1 MAPLEG
7 QSDPSR
13 GKETEAQTHWGSP
26 IPGDTAGV
34 PTPQSPFSTQ
44 AVSPKGGR
52 GPRPPPSARW
62 AFLCVLPHSH
72 PALAGLPRPPSRL
85 ARAAPTSCTRTHTA
99 WPRGPGTPRA
109 PRLPPQ
115 AAPPLRPPRPLAHGP
130 VPPDPSCSH
139 SLSVF
144 TEVPL
149 PPPCLV
155 HLSAPICSPHPTGQ
169 EPWDRRAH
177 SAWLQLPLHG
187 LRTAPHVVGSGQPS
201 QPHALAFL
209 GGPES
214 VPLSGCTWPGPQHP
228 TGPQA
233 AWGSCPEPSPTGG
246 QPPPHQPALSCSKPQ
261 EMPPGSTS
269 HLAISDT
276 QEP

>member
-7 QSDPSR
+7 QSDPST
-13 GKETEAQTHWGSP
+13 GKETEVQTQWGSP

-34 PTPQSPFSTQ
+34 PIPQSPFSTQ
-44 AVSPKGGR
+44 AVSPKGRRVPLTPTLPTVGFSLCAPPTPILLSPACPAHLP
-52 GPRPPPSARW
+52 GWPGLPPP
-62 AFLCVLPHSH
+62 
-72 PALAGLPRPPSRL
+72 PALG
-85 ARAAPTSCTRTHTA
+85 THAA
-99 WPRGPGTPRA
+99 WPRGPETPRA
-109 PRLPPQ
+109 PRLPPH

-155 HLSAPICSPHPTGQ
+155 HLSAPVCSRHPTGQ
-169 EPWDRRAH
+169 EPWDRRAY

-187 LRTAPHVVGSGQPS
+187 LRTAPRVMGSGQPS

-209 GGPES
+209 DGPES
-214 VPLSGCTWPGPQHP
+214 RPPQRLRVARAP
-228 TGPQA
+228 TPHR
-233 AWGSCPEPSPTGG
+233 STGRLG
-246 QPPPHQPALSCSKPQ
+246 FSS
-261 EMPPGSTS
+261 
-269 HLAISDT
+269 
-276 QEP
+276 